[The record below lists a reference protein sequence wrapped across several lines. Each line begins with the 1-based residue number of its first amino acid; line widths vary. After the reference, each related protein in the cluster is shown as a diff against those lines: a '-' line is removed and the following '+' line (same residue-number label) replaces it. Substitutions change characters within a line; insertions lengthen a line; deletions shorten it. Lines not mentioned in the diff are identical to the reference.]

1 MIISKD
7 DVIELRLRC
16 EECGVDYTIILKY
29 MDTLSQSEAEEW
41 FKNMSDQDIFTAWRK
56 VLNR

>member
-1 MIISKD
+1 MIISKND
-7 DVIELRLRC
+7 MTELRLRC
-16 EECGVDYTIILKY
+16 EECGVDYAIILDY
-29 MDTLSQSEAEEW
+29 METLSQSDAEEW